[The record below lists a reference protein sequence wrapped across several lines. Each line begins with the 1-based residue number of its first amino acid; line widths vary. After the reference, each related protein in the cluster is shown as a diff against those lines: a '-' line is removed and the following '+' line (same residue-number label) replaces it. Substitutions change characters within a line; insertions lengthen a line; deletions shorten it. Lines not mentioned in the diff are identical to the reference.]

1 MGKTTAAAPRRDRI
15 AAALCTWILRHVATD
30 RFRRPLD
37 NQVRYELRAAARRAS
52 GDDPGAEGLKRL
64 KEIAANA
71 TDEDRARAARMMA
84 HIDAQVALLPESHRR
99 RLQ

>member
-1 MGKTTAAAPRRDRI
+1 VTIAAAPWRDRA
-15 AAALCTWILRHVATD
+15 AAALCVWILRHVATD
-30 RFRRPLD
+30 RFRRPIE
-37 NQVRYELRAAARRAS
+37 NQVRHGLRAAARRAS

-64 KEIAANA
+64 REIVANA

-84 HIDAQVALLPESHRR
+84 HIDAQFALLPESHRR